1 MRIKLL
7 LTTLA
12 IAISFGKLFAQ
23 ENSLTP
29 KQFDRYLKKPETVLI
44 DVRTPAEWR
53 AGKITGAR
61 LQNVQEVDSFKNALA
76 SLDTKGE
83 YLLYCRSGKR
93 SQRALELM
101 KENGFVNVHD
111 LAGGFLAWEK
121 SKQGK
126 AGKIQLP
133 AHRLVLQI
141 TSGDSLAWKGLMNN
155 LKHLQAGWGDS
166 AQLVVVAHGAGLD
179 LLRKEINNQ
188 QEKITQFTKMGVQ
201 FLACENTMAERKV
214 KKEEIVK
221 EAGFVKMGIGE
232 IVRLQEQGWSYVKS
246 GF

>member
-1 MRIKLL
+1 MRIKQL
-7 LTTLA
+7 LTNFLIVLT
-12 IAISFGKLFAQ
+12 IGKIYAQ
-23 ENSLTP
+23 ESSLSP

-44 DVRTPAEWR
+44 DVRTPVEWR

-61 LQNVQEVDSFKNALA
+61 LQNVLEVDSFKNALTN
-76 SLDTKGE
+76 LDPKGE

-101 KENGFVNVHD
+101 KESGFANVHD
-111 LAGGFLAWEK
+111 LAGGYLAWEK

-179 LLRKEINNQ
+179 LLRKEISTQ
-188 QEKITQFTKMGVQ
+188 QDKITQFTKMGIQ

-221 EAGFVKMGIGE
+221 DAGFVKMGIGE